1 MAKVRIERLR
11 AMIHEVASHTIL
23 YDLNDPRIGFV
34 TITGVSL
41 TEDLEHATIKVSVYG
56 TPADKRT
63 TMRGLSDARGY
74 IQSVIARHM
83 RTRTTPRVSFEL
95 DESIERAFEIER
107 KIKEARASDPDGGK
121 SAPDAGTPGTDR
133 DAGGAGTGEKADR
146 PGAASNGR

>member
-1 MAKVRIERLR
+1 MARVRIERLK
-11 AMIHEVASHTIL
+11 AMIHEVASRTIL

-34 TITGVSL
+34 TVTGVSL
-41 TEDLEHATIKVSVYG
+41 TEDLERATIKISVYG

-63 TMRGLSDARGY
+63 TMRGLSAARGY
-74 IQSVIARHM
+74 LQTVIAKCM

-121 SAPDAGTPGTDR
+121 SAP
-133 DAGGAGTGEKADR
+133 GASE
-146 PGAASNGR
+146 P